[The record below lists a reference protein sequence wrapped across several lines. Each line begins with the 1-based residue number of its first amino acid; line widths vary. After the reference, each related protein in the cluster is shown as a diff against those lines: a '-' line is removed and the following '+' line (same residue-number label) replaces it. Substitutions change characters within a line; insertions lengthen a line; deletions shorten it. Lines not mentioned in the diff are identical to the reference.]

1 MTYDEFLTWVSYR
14 AKHGSFN
21 LGRRIDLAAA
31 TVSLIT
37 AQVNGA
43 KEVKFEDFLP
53 KYQPSSEYASD
64 EDIIAAFLPARK

>member
-31 TVSLIT
+31 TVALIT

-43 KEVKFEDFLP
+43 KEAKFEDFLP
-53 KYQPSSEYASD
+53 KYQTSEYASD
-64 EDIIAAFLPARK
+64 EDIIAAFMPARK